1 MRKVLNFVCSMLY
14 IMARAFDPLGKSNI
28 KSILPTGRSRNNSS
42 KDLIDTKLQAAKEIL
57 AEVFGITVAEV
68 EEMIKRRSEERIQWP
83 EKFWLEK

>member
-1 MRKVLNFVCSMLY
+1 MLY
-14 IMARAFDPLGKSNI
+14 IMARAFDPLGKSNR
-28 KSILPTGRSRNNSS
+28 KSILPTSRSRNSS

>member
-14 IMARAFDPLGKSNI
+14 IMARAFDPLGKSNR
-28 KSILPTGRSRNNSS
+28 KSILPTSRSRNSS

>member
-1 MRKVLNFVCSMLY
+1 MRKVLNFVCSMPY
-14 IMARAFDPLGKSNI
+14 IMARAFDPLGKSNR
-28 KSILPTGRSRNNSS
+28 KSILPTSRSRNSN